1 MVLGVTMKRK
11 NELIII
17 VLSLLL
23 GVLFIR
29 FGSSMDYL
37 TQHIIFPDYLR
48 EMFYKSGKLIPSF
61 MTHIG
66 AGENVFNISYYG
78 LLNPIILVSYFFPF
92 VKMLDYIVVTNIIL
106 FTVSSLLFYKFVG
119 KFKNPLFLTL
129 LFMLS
134 GPIVF
139 QFHRHFMFVDY
150 MPFLILAFINID
162 KKRYLRLVIDLFLI
176 IMISFY
182 YSIPSI
188 LGIIIY
194 YIYVNFEKFDFKK
207 FFKFI
212 GCILISILMGGIL
225 LIPTLYSIFSTRSG
239 GLGLDFSLLIPN
251 INLDN
256 ILYGGYSVGLTSI
269 CFISFIYLLF
279 SKKKNNLFLFIS
291 LGIICFIPLVLYLLN
306 GGLYVRAKA
315 LIPFLPIFIYIIGL
329 FIDSLDEKFN
339 FFEFLIFVL
348 FVNFIVVLRYRVLIY
363 YVDLGFVLIL
373 LFLYSKYGKKF
384 IIYVPMVCLSLVTC
398 VIYNMSESHF
408 SRSYYNSLN
417 NKYISTTYRV
427 GSLNND
433 SINISNGNLIS
444 SIYSS
449 TINRNYSSLYH
460 DLFKINNS
468 TINGMS
474 LNGTSNPLFN
484 RYMGVKY
491 LYSDYELGFP
501 YSKVTDGLYELDVM
515 PIGYVNS
522 KCVNKEYFDSLEYP
536 FYLDILSN
544 YVVLDDCSNKP
555 VSKIS
560 LVELDYDYVLGSN
573 SHISDGK
580 LYVDSD
586 DVIRVSIN
594 DDLKGKLLFIDIL
607 DQEEQSENIVMSING
622 MANLLTKRGW
632 LYPNNN
638 NDFNFIVS
646 GNELEVKVS
655 KGVYNISNIKTYVM
669 DYKFDIDYDLFN
681 ISVIDSEKI
690 SGDISVS
697 DSGYFILSI
706 PYDNGFNIM
715 VNGTRVNYNN
725 INGLIGFYLDK
736 GNYNIDIN
744 YVSPGLGIGKVS
756 SIVGVCLFIGVC
768 ILERRGKNED

>member
-1 MVLGVTMKRK
+1 MKRR
-11 NELIII
+11 NEFIII
-17 VLSLLL
+17 ILSLLL

-48 EMFYKSGKLIPSF
+48 EMFYKSGKIIPSF

-78 LLNPIILVSYFFPF
+78 LLNPIILISYLLPF

-139 QFHRHFMFVDY
+139 QFHRHFMFVNY

-162 KKRYLRLVIDLFLI
+162 KKKYLRFIIDLFFI

-194 YIYVNFEKFDFKK
+194 YVYVNFEKFDFKR
-207 FFKFI
+207 FLKFI
-212 GCILISILMGGIL
+212 GYICISILMSSIL
-225 LIPTLYSIFSTRSG
+225 LIPTLCSILSTRSG
-239 GLGLDFSLLIPN
+239 GLGIDFSLLIPN

-291 LGIICFIPLVLYLLN
+291 LGVICFIPLILYLLN
-306 GGLYVRAKA
+306 GGLYVRAKV

-329 FIDSLDEKFN
+329 FVDSLDEKFN

-348 FVNFIVVLRYRVLIY
+348 FINFIVILRYRVLIY
-363 YVDLGFVLIL
+363 YVDLVFVLLL
-373 LFLYSKYGKKF
+373 LFLYKRFGKKL
-384 IIYVPMVCLSLVTC
+384 IIYIPIVCLSLVTC
-398 VIYNMSESHF
+398 VVYNMSESHF
-408 SRSYYNSLN
+408 SRDYYNSLN
-417 NKYISTTYRV
+417 DKYISTTYRIS
-427 GSLNND
+427 SLNND

-449 TINRNYSSLYH
+449 TINRNYSNLYH

-501 YSKVTDGLYELDVM
+501 YSKVSNDLYELDVL

-544 YVVLDDCSNKP
+544 YVVLDECSNKP

-560 LVELDYDYVLGSN
+560 QVELDYDYVLGSN
-573 SHISDGK
+573 SHISNGK
-580 LYVDSD
+580 LYVDSN
-586 DVIRVSIN
+586 DVIKVNIS
-594 DDLKGKLLFIDIL
+594 DDLNGKLLFIDIL
-607 DQEEQSENIVMSING
+607 GQEEQNDNISMTING
-622 MANLLTKRGW
+622 MTNLLTKRGW

-655 KGVYNISNIKTYVM
+655 KGIYNVSDIKTYVM
-669 DYKFDIDYDLFN
+669 DYKFDMDYDSFN
-681 ISVIDSEKI
+681 ISIIDSEKI
-690 SGDISVS
+690 SGDIEVNKG
-697 DSGYFILSI
+697 GYFILSI

-715 VNGTRVNYNN
+715 ANGNKVNYSN

-736 GNYNIDIN
+736 GNYNININ
-744 YVSPGLGIGKVS
+744 YVSPGLGIGKVFS
-756 SIVGVCLFIGVC
+756 MVGACLFIGVC
-768 ILERRGKNED
+768 ILERRNKNED

>member
-1 MVLGVTMKRK
+1 MKRR

-17 VLSLLL
+17 IFSLLL

-37 TQHIIFPDYLR
+37 TQHIVFPDYLR
-48 EMFYKSGKLIPSF
+48 EMFYKTGKIIPSF

-66 AGENVFNISYYG
+66 AGENVFNIAYYG
-78 LLNPIILVSYFFPF
+78 LLNPIILVSYLLPF

-139 QFHRHFMFVDY
+139 QFHRHFMFVNY
-150 MPFLILAFINID
+150 MLFLILAFINID
-162 KKRYLRLVIDLFLI
+162 KKKYLRLIIDLFFI

-188 LGIIIY
+188 LCIIIY
-194 YIYVNFEKFDFKK
+194 YVYVNFEKFDFKK
-207 FFKFI
+207 FLKFI
-212 GCILISILMGGIL
+212 GYIFISILMSGIL
-225 LIPTLYSIFSTRSG
+225 LIPTFCSIISTRSG
-239 GLGLDFSLLIPN
+239 GLFIDFSLLIPN

-291 LGIICFIPLVLYLLN
+291 LSVICFIPLVLYLLN

-329 FIDSLDEKFN
+329 FIDSLDDKFN
-339 FFEFLIFVL
+339 LFEFLILVL
-348 FVNFIVVLRYRVLIY
+348 FINFIVILRYRVLVY
-363 YVDLGFVLIL
+363 YVDLAFVLLL
-373 LFLYSKYGKKF
+373 LFLYKKFGKKF
-384 IIYVPMVCLSLVTC
+384 ILYVPIVCLSLVTC
-398 VIYNMSESHF
+398 VVYNMSESHF
-408 SRSYYNSLN
+408 SRSYYDSLN
-417 NKYISTTYRV
+417 GKYISTSYRV
-427 GSLNND
+427 SSLNSD

-491 LYSDYELGFP
+491 VYSDIELGFP
-501 YSKVTDGLYELDVM
+501 YNRVADGLYELDVL

-536 FYLDILSN
+536 FYLDVLSN

-560 LVELDYDYVLGSN
+560 QVDLDYDYILGSN

-580 LYVDSD
+580 LYVSSD

-594 DDLKGKLLFIDIL
+594 NDLDGKLLFIDIL
-607 DQEEQSENIVMSING
+607 DQEEQDDSIIMSING
-622 MANLLTKRGW
+622 MSNLLTKRGW

-655 KGVYNISNIKTYVM
+655 KGIYNVSDIKTYVM
-669 DYKFDIDYDLFN
+669 DYTFEMDYDSFN
-681 ISVIDSEKI
+681 ISIIDSEKI
-690 SGDISVS
+690 SGDIEVNRG
-697 DSGYFILSI
+697 GYFILSI

-715 VNGTRVNYNN
+715 INGNKVNYSN

-736 GNYNIDIN
+736 GNYTIDIN
-744 YVSPGLGIGKVS
+744 YVTPGLCTGKIVS
-756 SIVGVCLFIGVC
+756 LVGSFLFIGVC
-768 ILERRGKNED
+768 ILERRNKDED

>member
-1 MVLGVTMKRK
+1 MKRR
-11 NELIII
+11 NEFIII
-17 VLSLLL
+17 ILSLLL

-48 EMFYKSGKLIPSF
+48 EMFYKSGKIIPSF

-66 AGENVFNISYYG
+66 AGENVFNIAYYG
-78 LLNPIILVSYFFPF
+78 LLNPIILVSYLFPF

-139 QFHRHFMFVDY
+139 QFHRHFMFVNY

-162 KKRYLRLVIDLFLI
+162 KKKYLRFIIDLFFI

-194 YIYVNFEKFDFKK
+194 YVYVNFEKFDFKR
-207 FFKFI
+207 FLKFI
-212 GCILISILMGGIL
+212 GYICISILMSSIL
-225 LIPTLYSIFSTRSG
+225 LIPTLCSILSTRSG
-239 GLGLDFSLLIPN
+239 GLGIDFSLLIPN

-279 SKKKNNLFLFIS
+279 SKKKNNLFLFSS
-291 LGIICFIPLVLYLLN
+291 LGVICFIPLILYLLN
-306 GGLYVRAKA
+306 GGLYVRAKV

-329 FIDSLDEKFN
+329 FVDSLDEKFN

-348 FVNFIVVLRYRVLIY
+348 FINFIVILRYRVLIY
-363 YVDLGFVLIL
+363 YVDLVFVLLL
-373 LFLYSKYGKKF
+373 LFLYKRFGKKL
-384 IIYVPMVCLSLVTC
+384 IIYIPIVCLSFVTC
-398 VIYNMSESHF
+398 IVYNMSESHF
-408 SRSYYNSLN
+408 SRDYYNSLN
-417 NKYISTTYRV
+417 GKYISTTYRIS
-427 GSLNND
+427 SLNND

-449 TINRNYSSLYH
+449 TINRNYSNLYH

-501 YSKVTDGLYELDVM
+501 YSKVSNDLYELDVL

-544 YVVLDDCSNKP
+544 YVVLDECSNKP

-560 LVELDYDYVLGSN
+560 QVELDYDYVLGSN
-573 SHISDGK
+573 SHISNGK

-586 DVIRVSIN
+586 DVIKVNIS
-594 DDLKGKLLFIDIL
+594 DDLNGKLLFIDIL
-607 DQEEQSENIVMSING
+607 GQEEQNDNISMTING
-622 MANLLTKRGW
+622 MTNLLTKRGW

-655 KGVYNISNIKTYVM
+655 KGIYNVSDIKTYVM
-669 DYKFDIDYDLFN
+669 DYKFDMNYDSFN
-681 ISVIDSEKI
+681 ISVIDSENI
-690 SGDISVS
+690 SGDIISNG
-697 DSGYFILSI
+697 GYFILSI
-706 PYDNGFNIM
+706 PYDDGFNIV
-715 VNGTRVNYNN
+715 VNGSKVNYSN

-736 GNYNIDIN
+736 GNYNININ
-744 YVSPGLGIGKVS
+744 YVTPGLCVGKIAS
-756 SIVGVCLFIGVC
+756 LIGVCLFIGVC
-768 ILERRGKNED
+768 VLERRNKNED